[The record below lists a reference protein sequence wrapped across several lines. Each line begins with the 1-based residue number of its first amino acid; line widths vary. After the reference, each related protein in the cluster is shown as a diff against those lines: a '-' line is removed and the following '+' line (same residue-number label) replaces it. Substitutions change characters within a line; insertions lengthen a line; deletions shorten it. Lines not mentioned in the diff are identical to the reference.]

1 MNYTQES
8 MVNIAFEILTQ
19 AEGAMSF
26 YDIWKQV
33 AEKKEFDEE
42 QKDENESLFYTNMI
56 MDGRM
61 ITVGENKWDLR
72 SRHKFEEVHIDMND
86 IYSDDDSE
94 DNTEEEDEGSVED
107 NYNEE

>member
-1 MNYTQES
+1 MDYRQES
-8 MVNIAFEILTQ
+8 MVNIAFEILTK
-19 AEGAMSF
+19 AEGALSF
-26 YDIWKQV
+26 YDIWQEV

-42 QKDENESLFYTNMI
+42 QKDDNESLFYTNMI

-72 SRHKFEEVHIDMND
+72 TRHKFEEVHIDMND
-86 IYSDDDSE
+86 IYSDDE
-94 DNTEEEDEGSVED
+94 TEETSDEDEGLIED